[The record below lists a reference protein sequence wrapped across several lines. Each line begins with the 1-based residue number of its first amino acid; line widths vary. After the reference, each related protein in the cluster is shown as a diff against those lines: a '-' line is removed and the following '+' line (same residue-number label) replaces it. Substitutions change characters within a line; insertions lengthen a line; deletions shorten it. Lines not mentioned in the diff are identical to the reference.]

1 MTHHIVIR
9 AETAQSRNHVETV
22 LRSILTK
29 RDPDG
34 IKFEILPDYG
44 PERRA
49 ITLEDIAKI
58 KNALQIGL
66 ENSED
71 LLAQHETS
79 LGRSTRNNRLTA
91 EAMEV
96 DVELILEALA
106 ILTP

>member
-1 MTHHIVIR
+1 MNPPPRPNPAYTTATHEARLDVHK
-9 AETAQSRNHVETV
+9 N
-22 LRSILTK
+22 
-29 RDPDG
+29 
-34 IKFEILPDYG
+34 G
-44 PERRA
+44 PEHRA

-71 LLAQHETS
+71 LLAQHEIS

-106 ILTP
+106 ILAP

>member
-9 AETAQSRNHVETV
+9 AETAQSRNHAETA
-22 LRSILTK
+22 LLSALSK

-44 PERRA
+44 PEHRA

-71 LLAQHETS
+71 LLARHEGS
-79 LGRSTRNNRLTA
+79 LGRSTRSNRLTA

-106 ILTP
+106 ILAP